1 MAPVGDKIKES
12 AEGAKKG
19 AEGAVKTV
27 RDALFPASTVTE
39 DGGNGGINLEFL
51 GFAVFAGVVIGFACW
66 HYYNHMDDK
75 KKSKPKKD

>member
-1 MAPVGDKIKES
+1 MGEKITEA

-27 RDALFPASTVTE
+27 RDALFPASTATE

-51 GFAVFAGVVIGFACW
+51 GFAVFAGVVMGLAYW
-66 HYYNHMDDK
+66 HYCNHMDDK
-75 KKSKPKKD
+75 KMSKPKKE